1 MPTRRHDARLG
12 ADGRVTLPA
21 AIRRLLGVRPG
32 DAVAFV
38 AEGATVRVGPATTGA
53 DPFACFGEWVSDA
66 DRAGYGD
73 L

>member
-1 MPTRRHDARLG
+1 MPTIRHDARLG

-21 AIRRLLGVRPG
+21 GIRWLLGVRPG

-38 AEGATVRVGPATTGA
+38 VEGATVHFAPATTRA
-53 DPFACFGEWVSDA
+53 DPFACFGEWASEA
-66 DRAGYGD
+66 DRAGYGN